1 MNAVVGGASQ
11 RQGRVSAML
20 TSITITS
27 AVVTCRRNRRPPTL
41 LELFTMTH
49 TILLGDS
56 VSARILTAELS
67 GRAGAPVGA
76 QADPTAASG

>member
-1 MNAVVGGASQ
+1 
-11 RQGRVSAML
+11 
-20 TSITITS
+20 
-27 AVVTCRRNRRPPTL
+27 
-41 LELFTMTH
+41 MTH

-76 QADPTAASG
+76 QADPTAATG

>member
-1 MNAVVGGASQ
+1 
-11 RQGRVSAML
+11 
-20 TSITITS
+20 
-27 AVVTCRRNRRPPTL
+27 
-41 LELFTMTH
+41 MTH

-76 QADPTAASG
+76 QADLSRHSHALV